1 MINGNYFTRSVMS
14 IEPAIDIRW
23 KKTEKRMEFGFI
35 GLVLIVIVAFIFAAS
50 GGAKTPAY
58 AGSPTTTT
66 SFKGS
71 VLRVTLQN
79 SHSITV
85 KYSIT
90 NIGVLSGVPACSIYI
105 QDPSGAFPGFDAPV
119 VSRPISAG
127 HTSWNELNIVVSG
140 PGTQY
145 VTQGKVRCG

>member
-1 MINGNYFTRSVMS
+1 MKRNYFTRSAMS
-14 IEPAIDIRW
+14 IEPAIDMRW

-58 AGSPTTTT
+58 AGSAATTN

-71 VLRVTLQN
+71 VLRVTLLN
-79 SHSITV
+79 SHSIAV

-90 NIGVLSGVPACSIYI
+90 NIGALPGVPTCTIYI

-119 VSRPISAG
+119 VSKPISPG
-127 HTSWNELNIVVSG
+127 HTSWSKLNIVVSG

-145 VTQGKVRCG
+145 VTQGKIRCG

>member
-1 MINGNYFTRSVMS
+1 MS
-14 IEPAIDIRW
+14 IEPAIDMRW
-23 KKTEKRMEFGFI
+23 KKTEKRMGLGFI
-35 GLVLIVIVAFIFAAS
+35 GLVLIVIVAFIFATS

-58 AGSPTTTT
+58 AGSPITTT

-71 VLRVTLQN
+71 VLQVIALN
-79 SHSITV
+79 PHSITV

-90 NIGVLSGVPACSIYI
+90 NIGALSGVPTCTIYI

-119 VSRPISAG
+119 ISKPISAG
-127 HTSWNELNIVVSG
+127 HTSWSKLNIFVDG

-145 VTQGKVRCG
+145 ITQGKVRCG